1 MISDGAKEREQQ
13 EREARQ
19 AKEDLCAL
27 LQTGVGY
34 RFYYRLISSLGAGR
48 MTACDADQ
56 TMKNIAEQLLDD
68 AAMANPEAYIL
79 MMGQLRGIHNGERH
93 G

>member
-1 MISDGAKEREQQ
+1 MISDGLKEREQQ

-19 AKEDLCAL
+19 AREDLCEL
-27 LQTGVGY
+27 LNTGQGY
-34 RFYYRLISSLGAGR
+34 RFFYRLITALGAGR
-48 MTACDADQ
+48 MTSCDADQ

-68 AAMANPEAYIL
+68 AAAANPDAYLL
-79 MMGQLRGIHNGERH
+79 MMGQIRGLSNGGQH